1 MRLLFIRHGDPD
13 YVHDTLTE
21 KGHREA
27 ALLAKRAKELEL
39 GECYVSPLGRAQATA
54 GDSMQELG
62 RKEKTQEWSQEFP
75 AQVDLNEAPQLLEA
89 FPGADMEDGKYAPRI
104 VWDIMPSYWA
114 KHSGCMDP
122 VRWRECEI
130 SRNSDTVKLYDYVTE
145 EFDRLL
151 AVHGYIRNGR
161 CYKVEKESTDT
172 LTFFCHFGITCV
184 LLAHLWGVSPFL
196 LWHSLAL
203 APTSVTEV
211 VTEERQQG
219 TAIFRG
225 LKIGDVSHLVLG
237 GEPVSAAARFC
248 EVYSS
253 PERH

>member
-27 ALLAKRAKELEL
+27 ALLAERAQALQL

-54 GDSMQELG
+54 GYSMRKLG
-62 RKEKTQEWSQEFP
+62 RTAKTLGWLKEFP
-75 AQVDLNEAPQLLEA
+75 AQIDLNQSPQLLRA
-89 FPGADMEDGKYAPRI
+89 FPNARLEDGKYAPHI
-104 VWDIMPSYWA
+104 VWDVMP
-114 KHSGCMDP
+114 D
-122 VRWRECEI
+122 I
-130 SRNSDTVKLYDYVTE
+130 SRNSNTVEVYDYVTG
-145 EFDRLL
+145 EFDRFL
-151 AVHGYIRNGR
+151 AEHGYIRDGR
-161 CYKVEKESTDT
+161 CYRVEKESKDT

-184 LLAHLWGVSPFL
+184 LLSRLWNVSPFF

-203 APTSVTEV
+203 APSSVTEV

-219 TAIFRG
+219 IACFRG

-237 GEPVSAAARFC
+237 GEPVSTAARFC
-248 EVYSS
+248 EVYSDAD
-253 PERH
+253 RH